1 MCVDTT
7 TIRNNCVN
15 HSDYLE
21 VNNLVF
27 GLPVVT
33 EAMGREFLGGNLSK
47 YNSTSLLR
55 LKALINYSLVSSSLS

>member
-33 EAMGREFLGGNLSK
+33 EAMGRDFLGGNLSK
-47 YNSTSLLR
+47 YIPLGERPCFVVTC
-55 LKALINYSLVSSSLS
+55 